1 MVGGISLIWAIPINT
16 SSPSEKHGW
25 RVDECMLVAVQQP
38 SLVNLACTLP
48 KGIHHDA
55 HIPRENG
62 RWYLCLKLW
71 TLPEA

>member
-1 MVGGISLIWAIPINT
+1 
-16 SSPSEKHGW
+16 
-25 RVDECMLVAVQQP
+25 MLVAVQQP
-38 SLVNLACTLP
+38 SLVKLACTLP
-48 KGIHHDA
+48 KGIHHAA